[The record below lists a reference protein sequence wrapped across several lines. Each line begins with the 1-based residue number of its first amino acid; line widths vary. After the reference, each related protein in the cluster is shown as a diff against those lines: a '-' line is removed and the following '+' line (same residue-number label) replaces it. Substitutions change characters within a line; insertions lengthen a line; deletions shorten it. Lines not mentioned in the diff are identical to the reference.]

1 MLSTRNILLLIA
13 VFLSAGGSL
22 AIASDE
28 NPWSMDEPGQE
39 QQPYYDLNGGGAGG
53 PVEPRLPVIGKRA
66 NEITVRKSL
75 PYGKPFG
82 WQSAPGKEHRDEIY
96 GYAGPQPSRVQS
108 NTGPTDET
116 RFGAFPTV
124 SGTGGRTETG
134 GRIGA
139 RQQYGT
145 PATKSG
151 GVRYK
156 GKSFGAFPPIGSRAG
171 QKKQPQQSPPRIQR
185 NAPVGQKQATR
196 AFSNRLP
203 SPIPEPAPER
213 ILPYPYVGYGAPLGY
228 GTQYGTGLAAPGMG
242 MPGLG
247 YGSGRAP
254 AFSNPGI
261 PPGVFGP
268 GFMW

>member
-13 VFLSAGGSL
+13 VLLPAGGSL

-28 NPWSMDEPGQE
+28 NPWSMDEPGQG
-39 QQPYYDLNGGGAGG
+39 QQPYYDLNGGSASG
-53 PVEPRLPVIGKRA
+53 PIDPRFPVIGRRA
-66 NEITVRKSL
+66 NETTVPKSL
-75 PYGKPFG
+75 PSGEPFG
-82 WQSAPGKEHRDEIY
+82 WQSAPGKGHRNEIY
-96 GYAGPQPSRVQS
+96 GYAGPQPNRGQS
-108 NTGPTDET
+108 NTDPTDET
-116 RFGAFPTV
+116 RFGTFPSV
-124 SGTGGRTETG
+124 SGTVGRTGT
-134 GRIGA
+134 

-151 GVRYK
+151 GVRYR

-171 QKKQPQQSPPRIQR
+171 QPKQPQKSPPSIQR
-185 NAPVGQKQATR
+185 NAPVGQKQGIT
-196 AFSNRLP
+196 AFSNSLP
-203 SPIPEPAPER
+203 SPIPEPAPKR
-213 ILPYPYVGYGAPLGY
+213 VLPYPYVGYGAPLGY
-228 GTQYGTGLAAPGMG
+228 GRQYGTGFAVPGMG
-242 MPGLG
+242 APGLG